1 MSRISGAPAWINPCV
16 PADSRDV
23 TGPGTAPT
31 ARPSSAAKSAVVS
44 EPERSVAWTT
54 TVAAPSAAMMRLR
67 AMKHQRWPSAPG
79 GSSEITAPR
88 FATAACSR
96 HPRAG

>member
-1 MSRISGAPAWINPCV
+1 MSSSGGPGSGSSNTRPVAPASSSSASAASPISGAPAWISACV
-16 PADSRDV
+16 PADSRLV

-67 AMKHQRWPSAPG
+67 AMKHQL
-79 GSSEITAPR
+79 
-88 FATAACSR
+88 
-96 HPRAG
+96 